1 MAAFGAAG
9 AGAALSPL
17 LSGFGSSM
25 LLNTLFSN
33 QPSSQYSIPNLTAPS
48 INNLTSSTSPSATNI
63 SSISECVSTIDQ
75 PTTTPQAI
83 LPFAAAAAEAAAS
96 FSDPRVL
103 SQYSAALSSFPS
115 SAATASSLFNLLSS
129 TTHHNS
135 MEDGSN
141 VGNASNA
148 MRDEI
153 TRNSISRKK
162 SAESLINDIN
172 TKTSSIADL
181 RMKAKKHQEALGI
194 DERNWCLKKEV
205 SKKSFLVTVIYLT
218 RI

>member
-48 INNLTSSTSPSATNI
+48 INNLTSSTSTSTTNV
-63 SSISECVSTIDQ
+63 SSISECVSPIDQ
-75 PTTTPQAI
+75 PATTPQAI
-83 LPFAAAAAEAAAS
+83 LPFAAAAAAAEAAAS

-141 VGNASNA
+141 VGNVSSA

-153 TRNSISRKK
+153 TRNSISRKR

-194 DERNWCLKKEV
+194 DERN
-205 SKKSFLVTVIYLT
+205 
-218 RI
+218 